1 VAAAVRSS
9 MINYQP
15 DRLTIAAHVTPLVRS
30 VMRTIQLWRARIRE
44 RRAFPADLDE
54 RQLHD
59 LRLSRWEL
67 DRELRKPF
75 WRG

>member
-1 VAAAVRSS
+1 

-15 DRLTIAAHVTPLVRS
+15 DRLTLRALATPLIRS
-30 VMRTIQLWRARIRE
+30 VIGTIRLWRSRIRE
-44 RRAFPADLDE
+44 RHVFPAGLDE